1 MTEARK
7 GADRSVRGTRGA
19 TIAVMVPQLPGTS
32 SLVPYLE
39 EIDAN
44 RWYSNF
50 GPLQRRL
57 EARIAEHYG
66 LGPANVVCLG
76 NCTAA
81 LMLAL
86 LAAAPRRG
94 GYCIMPAFSFAASAH
109 AVLAAGLTPYFIDVD
124 RDSWAVSPGTAADAA
139 KRTGG
144 PVSAVLVVA
153 PFGAPVD
160 VAAWDAFSAASGI
173 PAVIDA
179 AAGFD
184 SAAAGKSPVA
194 VSLHATKA
202 LAAGEGGFVVC
213 RDEALIAG
221 IAARANFGFRG
232 DRRASAPGFNGKM
245 SEYNAAVAL
254 ASLDAWPAKRQ
265 ALLRL
270 TRLYCAAFAEI
281 GNAGLSPGFGDGWVS
296 STCNVAFDR
305 PVADEAMRALSDAGI
320 ESRQWWSKGC
330 HREPAFSGLPCGD
343 LSTTDALAR
352 RVLGLPFHEALDE
365 GDIRRIAGI
374 VAAAAQR

>member
-153 PFGAPVD
+153 P
-160 VAAWDAFSAASGI
+160 
-173 PAVIDA
+173 
-179 AAGFD
+179 
-184 SAAAGKSPVA
+184 VA

-254 ASLDAWPAKRQ
+254 ASLDAWPAKRH